1 MRYILKLKNL
11 KLLHWVIKLN
21 LQWNNSSILAKKGHK
36 QKTHNLKKISV
47 FLSQHGRPSLKTKKN
62 LTWNGQK
69 NYSPIDIFD
78 WSTSS
83 SFGWRSV
90 WRMKCLQR
98 IKIQGS
104 FERYTRHFFKKI
116 ILNKWRKTLKRTM
129 NWLREATA
137 TTVWCCVLCWL
148 VCSCCS
154 RKKQD
159 RKFIFESGSY
169 YFIV

>member
-1 MRYILKLKNL
+1 M
-11 KLLHWVIKLN
+11 
-21 LQWNNSSILAKKGHK
+21 
-36 QKTHNLKKISV
+36 

-116 ILNKWRKTLKRTM
+116 ILNKWRKPWNEQWTDWGRRRRRLCGAVCCAGWCAAVAAGKNKTENLYLNQEVIISLCNLVILCLYLPTFKRY
-129 NWLREATA
+129 
-137 TTVWCCVLCWL
+137 CD
-148 VCSCCS
+148 
-154 RKKQD
+154 K
-159 RKFIFESGSY
+159 
-169 YFIV
+169 